1 MSKKDKTSQMSN
13 FGEDREQCMFRYI
26 ESHHPVNNYL
36 CLTDNNVEDSQRSMI
51 PTSTPSLIEGGTNIT
66 TSSIPEVALL
76 QADIE
81 RQRLRLIEIE
91 RNEERYGEIMRE
103 VVSLRRM
110 VNTLMSERDS
120 QNPFSDHAGPPSY
133 RSGES
138 SES

>member
-1 MSKKDKTSQMSN
+1 MV
-13 FGEDREQCMFRYI
+13 RYI
-26 ESHHPVNNYL
+26 QSHHPIINYL
-36 CLTDNNVEDSQRSMI
+36 CLKDNVEDSQRSMI
-51 PTSTPSLIEGGTNIT
+51 HTSRPSLIEGGTNIT
-66 TSSIPEVALL
+66 TSSIPDVALL
-76 QADIE
+76 QAEIE

-120 QNPFSDHAGPPSY
+120 QNPFSDHTGPPSY